1 MTLSKTQLGYF
12 KERLHDIHTHLNEE
26 IKRLEEATDQLNQDA
41 EFGVSNHIADDASD
55 IFEREK
61 NFALIEDRQRLI
73 GEVEAALD
81 RIEHGTYGICLKTGK
96 PIPVERLEVLPY
108 AALSIEAANS

>member
-12 KERLHDIHTHLNEE
+12 KERLHDIHAHLNEE
-26 IKRLEEATDQLNQDA
+26 IKRLEEATDELNQDA
-41 EFGVSNHIADDASD
+41 EFGVSNHIADDATD

-73 GEVEAALD
+73 GEVEAALE
-81 RIEHGTYGICLKTGK
+81 RIDHGNYGICLKTGK
-96 PIPVERLEVLPY
+96 PIPIERLEVLPY